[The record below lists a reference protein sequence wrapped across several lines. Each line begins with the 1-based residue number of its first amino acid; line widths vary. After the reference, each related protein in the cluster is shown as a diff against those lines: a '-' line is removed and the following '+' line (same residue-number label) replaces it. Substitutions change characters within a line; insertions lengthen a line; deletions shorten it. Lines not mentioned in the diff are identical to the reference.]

1 MQSKSNSEKAPG
13 AAGQSTGPLGVA
25 ESIDTTVDALL
36 AASRALVAVS
46 ARSIADSPE
55 VTFPQFR
62 MLVVL
67 SHGSSNLS
75 ELASSLDV
83 AASTALRMVDR
94 LIAAGFVERLVR
106 PDNRRETNLSLTKAG
121 ERVFRTVTRRRRRDL
136 RAVVERVPERD
147 RPELARAMALFA
159 SAAEE
164 FGPITD
170 QCVGT
175 DLG

>member
-1 MQSKSNSEKAPG
+1 MQSKSKAKESPAEAERATAPIG
-13 AAGQSTGPLGVA
+13 GE
-25 ESIDTTVDALL
+25 ESINTTVDALL

-83 AASTALRMVDR
+83 APSTALRMVDR
-94 LIAAGFVERLVR
+94 LVAAGFIERLVR
-106 PDNRRETNLSLTKAG
+106 SDNRRETNLSLTKAG
-121 ERVFRTVTRRRRRDL
+121 KRVFRTVTRRRRRDL
-136 RAVVERVPERD
+136 RAVVERVPEVD

-170 QCVGT
+170 QPAA
-175 DLG
+175 LGR